1 MSNQQSYRRY
11 NAEVDAMEI
20 WDEQRDAWILTTEPS
35 RSTAVARRPAS
46 PVALSDGESRVM
58 EQGYQVAQRAQQRP
72 ARAQSA
78 RPVQPRDDALTHA
91 HAARVAA
98 LPKLVVFGGV
108 TALLLLILLVVHP
121 FDVGAGW
128 YFVAALLA
136 WGGYSLRALN
146 YDRAVGLRY
155 SSAGVELEREVTDR
169 HDISS
174 RERVAMHAL
183 DTHLAY
189 LRERLDRGLE

>member
-11 NAEVDAMEI
+11 NAEVDAMEV

-35 RSTAVARRPAS
+35 RSTAVARRQAA

-58 EQGYQVAQRAQQRP
+58 EQGYHVAQRAQQRP
-72 ARAQSA
+72 ARAQSTRA
-78 RPVQPRDDALTHA
+78 VQPRDDALTHA

-98 LPKLVVFGGV
+98 LPKLAVFGGV
-108 TALLLLILLVVHP
+108 TLLLLVVLVVVRP

-146 YDRAVGLRY
+146 YDRAVGLKY

-174 RERVAMHAL
+174 RERVAMRAL
-183 DTHLAY
+183 DSHLEY
-189 LRERLDRGLE
+189 LKARLDRGLE